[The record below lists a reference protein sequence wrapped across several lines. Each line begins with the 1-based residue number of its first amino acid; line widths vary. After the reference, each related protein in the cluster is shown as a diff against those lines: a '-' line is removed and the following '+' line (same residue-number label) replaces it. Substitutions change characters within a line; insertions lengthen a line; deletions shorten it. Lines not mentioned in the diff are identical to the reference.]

1 MIKSVFDCG
10 LSCVDYV
17 NTKFGTSSNG
27 ISVVYEGLNGSE
39 NLMNNLTLIYITWI
53 HSQVLKALIKSVYPK
68 NNFLFLNQSIWCGYS
83 KEPSQ

>member
-1 MIKSVFDCG
+1 M
-10 LSCVDYV
+10 DYV
-17 NTKFGTSSNG
+17 NTKFGTSSDG

-39 NLMNNLTLIYITWI
+39 NLIYITWI
-53 HSQVLKALIKSVYPK
+53 HSQALKALVKSAYPK